1 MAASLLSSRE
11 PCIAIHCQRACKGAK
26 FHRCVPKKMTWN
38 FASVSEMLK
47 DGVHYGYNIPQ
58 NIPFDFPQFKKNRD
72 AKIQGLNAAYERN
85 WGKENIEL
93 VRGTAG
99 FKSATEIEV
108 ELADGGKA
116 VYTAPKILIATGGH
130 PIKPEGIP
138 GAEYGIVGRFL
149 SVYCPIDNANSE
161 T

>member
-1 MAASLLSSRE
+1 MPSRE
-11 PCIAIHCQRACKGAK
+11 PSIAIHRRRASKATEVD
-26 FHRCVPKKMTWN
+26 RCVPKKMTWN

-47 DGVHYGYNIPQ
+47 DGVHYGYDIPQ
-58 NIPFDFPQFKKNRD
+58 NIPFNFPQFKKNRD

-93 VRGTAG
+93 VHGTAI
-99 FKSATEIEV
+99 FKSAKEIEV

-130 PIKPEGIP
+130 PIRPEGIP
-138 GAEYGIVGRFL
+138 GAENGIVGSNL
-149 SVYCPIDNANSE
+149 SVRYPFGNANSE
-161 T
+161 I

>member
-1 MAASLLSSRE
+1 MPSRGL
-11 PCIAIHCQRACKGAK
+11 CIAIRRRRASEDTKS
-26 FHRCVPKKMTWN
+26 HRCVPKKMTWN

-47 DGVHYGYNIPQ
+47 DGIHYGYDIPQ
-58 NIPFDFPQFKKNRD
+58 NIPFNFPQFKKNRD

-85 WGKENIEL
+85 WGKENVEL
-93 VRGTAG
+93 VRGTAV
-99 FKSATEIEV
+99 FKSAKEIEV

-138 GAEYGIVGRFL
+138 GADNGIVGRSL
-149 SVYCPIDNANSE
+149 GVYCQLSNANSKI
-161 T
+161 

>member
-1 MAASLLSSRE
+1 MPSRGL
-11 PCIAIHCQRACKGAK
+11 CIAIRRRRASEGTK

-47 DGVHYGYNIPQ
+47 DGIHYGYDIPQ
-58 NIPFDFPQFKKNRD
+58 NIPFSFPQFKKNRD

-93 VRGTAG
+93 VRGTAV
-99 FKSATEIEV
+99 FKSAKEIEV

-138 GAEYGIVGRFL
+138 GAENGIVSRSL
-149 SVYCPIDNANSE
+149 AVYCPLGNTNSE
-161 T
+161 I